1 MDKLL
6 AMKTFVQ
13 IVDRGSLTAAAEV
26 LDRSLPSVVRSL
38 ASLEETLNIRLL
50 NRTTRR
56 IALTDEGRHYL
67 ERCRRILSDVE
78 EAELA
83 LTAQQHEPSGLL
95 RVTAPV
101 TFGQMHV
108 TRIATRFLERFDQV
122 QIELLL
128 LDRVINMV
136 EEGIDVAIRIGHLD
150 DSSMIAVP
158 VGEIRQ
164 VVCASPGL
172 LRNVGIPQRPE
183 ELSHHNCVRFTGI
196 APGTT
201 WHFAESGKQLSVPVS
216 GSFASNQA
224 IAATEACAA
233 GIGFGLFLSYQVEPL
248 VKKGKLKIVLPGF
261 EPPPM
266 PVSVVYP
273 HAQLL
278 SSRVRVFVDWMKRE
292 LREVLRDT
300 KASSVEDTKNK

>member
-13 IVDRGSLTAAAEV
+13 IVNHGSLTAAAEV
-26 LDRSLPSVVRSL
+26 LDRSLPAVVRSL
-38 ASLEETLNIRLL
+38 ALLEEVLGIRLL

-67 ERCRRILSDVE
+67 ERCRGILADIE

-83 LTAQQHEPSGLL
+83 LTAQQREPSGHLL
-95 RVTAPV
+95 VTAPV

-108 TRIATRFLERFDQV
+108 TQGVTSFLEHFERV

-128 LDRVINMV
+128 LDRVVNMM
-136 EEGIDVAIRIGHLD
+136 EEGIDVAIRIGHLN
-150 DSSMIAVP
+150 DSSMIATS
-158 VGEIRQ
+158 VGQIRQ
-164 VVCASPGL
+164 VVCASPEL
-172 LRNVGIPQRPE
+172 LKNAGIPERPE
-183 ELSHHNCVRFTGI
+183 DLSHHDCVRFTGI
-196 APGTT
+196 APGTK
-201 WHFAESGKQLSVPVS
+201 WHFVEKGKPLSVQVNGP
-216 GSFASNQA
+216 FTCNQA
-224 IAATEACAA
+224 IAATKACAT

-248 VKKGKLKIVLPGF
+248 VKEGKLKTVLPDF

-273 HAQLL
+273 HAKLM
-278 SSRVRVFVDWMKRE
+278 STRVRVFVDWMTQE
-292 LREVLRDT
+292 LRRALGNANPDRM
-300 KASSVEDTKNK
+300 

>member
-38 ASLEETLNIRLL
+38 ASLEDALSTRLL

-67 ERCRRILSDVE
+67 ERCRGILADIE

-83 LTAQQHEPSGLL
+83 LTAQQREPSGLL

-108 TRIATRFLERFDQV
+108 AQSITRFLEHFERV

-128 LDRVINMV
+128 LDRVVNMV
-136 EEGIDVAIRIGHLD
+136 EEGIDVAIRIGQLN
-150 DSSMIAVP
+150 DSSMIATP
-158 VGEIRQ
+158 VGQIRQ
-164 VVCASPGL
+164 VVCANPKL
-172 LRNVGIPQRPE
+172 LKHTGVPERPE
-183 ELSHHNCVRFTGI
+183 ELSHHDCLRFTGI

-201 WHFAESGKQLSVPVS
+201 WHFVEKGKQLSVQVA
-216 GSFASNQA
+216 GSFMCNQA
-224 IAATEACAA
+224 IATTEACAA
-233 GIGFGLFLSYQVEPL
+233 SIGFGLFLSYQVEPL
-248 VKKGKLKIVLPGF
+248 VKEGKLKIVLEDF
-261 EPPPM
+261 EPAPV

-273 HAQLL
+273 HAKLM
-278 SSRVRVFVDWMKRE
+278 STRVRVFVDWMAQE
-292 LREVLRDT
+292 LRQVFRD
-300 KASSVEDTKNK
+300 ANP